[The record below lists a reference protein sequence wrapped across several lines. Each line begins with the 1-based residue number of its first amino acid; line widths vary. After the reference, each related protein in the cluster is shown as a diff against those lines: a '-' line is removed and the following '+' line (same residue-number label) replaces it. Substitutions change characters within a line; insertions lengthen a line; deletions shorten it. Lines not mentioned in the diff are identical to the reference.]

1 MHVDISQ
8 TLQESLIT
16 FSTSSSVS
24 EADLEDASLIFIYDV
39 LREMWVEDMIRE
51 PFDQTIAELI
61 Y

>member
-16 FSTSSSVS
+16 FSTSSVS

>member
-16 FSTSSSVS
+16 FSSSSSVS

-39 LREMWVEDMIRE
+39 LKEMWAENMIRD
-51 PFDQTIAELI
+51 PFDQS
-61 Y
+61 